1 MSSIRTLFAAKRM
14 FNFTNMRH
22 LTARIGAKARGMS
35 TISRF
40 PVPER
45 SSLPEDIQQVMNEV
59 EEKV

>member
-1 MSSIRTLFAAKRM
+1 
-14 FNFTNMRH
+14 MRH